1 MFKKINLFCIELEI
15 TPYKIDMW
23 NKLISSNK
31 FNIDV
36 FFTEEKNFE
45 VDNFHDFK
53 KFPKIFF

>member
-36 FFTEEKNFE
+36 FFTEEKILKLITFMIL
-45 VDNFHDFK
+45 K